1 MSAAPTLKQFRYLVA
16 LADTAHFRRAAEV
29 SGVSQ
34 PSLSA
39 QIQALEE
46 ALGHRLVERG
56 RGGVHFTPIG
66 REVLERA
73 RQVVVD
79 TQAIVDVADTAGKG
93 LRGRIRLGVKAT
105 LGPYLLP
112 RIVAELRKAHP
123 ESQLYIR
130 EGVPARLEDELTR
143 GVHDVILAQLPLRSG
158 DLVTRPLFH
167 EPILFAVSSQH
178 PLAAKGSVSVRD
190 LKGLPVLSLAPDL
203 HLHDQ
208 VLALCHEFGA
218 KVIGDYEGNS
228 LDALRQMV
236 SMNIGTTFLP
246 ALYAQSELA
255 GLGDVVALP
264 FRGRRVFRSIGLV
277 WRRGAG
283 RVAAYEDLAAFIR
296 QTAPEVFDGLVF
308 DGQ

>member
-1 MSAAPTLKQFRYLVA
+1 MSAAPTLRQFRYLVA
-16 LADTAHFRRAAEV
+16 VADTGHFRRAAEAW
-29 SGVSQ
+29 GVSQ

-39 QIQALEE
+39 QIQALEV

-66 REVLERA
+66 REVLKRA
-73 RQVVVD
+73 RRVVAD
-79 TQAIVDVADTAGKG
+79 TQAIVDFADTAGKG

-112 RIVAELRKAHP
+112 RIVGELREAHP
-123 ESQLYIR
+123 EIQLYIR

-143 GVHDVILAQLPLRSG
+143 GVHDVILAQLPLRSV

-283 RVAAYEDLAAFIR
+283 RVAAYENLAAFIR

-308 DGQ
+308 DGE